1 MKLYELYKKEK
12 LLEIEINPLLINEKE
27 SYAVDIRFVK
37 Q

>member
-1 MKLYELYKKEK
+1 MNYTKKKDLKKLKSIL
-12 LLEIEINPLLINEKE
+12 LLINEKE